1 MAGVIAMGER
11 LGCPS
16 WRVAGAVN
24 GREALWSSAEGPLD
38 RSILVMTMPHQRRLR
53 GLPMHPRVLPAT
65 DPDTLHATARGAAYG
80 RCDIVSP
87 SRVPDA
93 R

>member
-1 MAGVIAMGER
+1 MAGVLAMGER

-38 RSILVMTMPHQRRLR
+38 RSILVMAMSHQRRIR

-65 DPDTLHATARGAAYG
+65 DPDAFHATARGAAYG
-80 RCDIVSP
+80 RCDSQSVEGS
-87 SRVPDA
+87 
-93 R
+93 

>member
-16 WRVAGAVN
+16 WRVAGVVN

-38 RSILVMTMPHQRRLR
+38 RSILVMTLPHQRRLR
-53 GLPMHPRVLPAT
+53 GLPLPPRVLPAT
-65 DPDTLHATARGAAYG
+65 DPDVLHATARGAAYG
-80 RCDIVSP
+80 RCDSKSVAGP
-87 SRVPDA
+87 
-93 R
+93 